1 MTSDLRPP
9 ASASRPRT
17 SDLGLRYAL
26 RADVALEDFG
36 EKSLVLLCG
45 SLRMREINAASRK
58 LLALL
63 DGERTVADIA
73 RAADLDADDVRAA
86 LLEMERQGMV
96 RRVVEWKKERPGNM
110 SDATYMADPD
120 VSFRQEGGEGGI
132 LYNADTDSLEV
143 VNPVAAEI
151 WMFLSAPRTQAEV
164 VAHLCAVCEGAD
176 PAQVERDVGEFLESM
191 LQKGFVGVVEASA

>member
-1 MTSDLRPP
+1 MTSDLG
-9 ASASRPRT
+9 PRI

-26 RADVALEDFG
+26 RADVAIEDFG
-36 EKSLVLLCG
+36 EKSLALLCD

-63 DGERTVADIA
+63 DGKRTVQDIA
-73 RAADLDADDVRAA
+73 KGAGMAVEDVRGA
-86 LLEMERQGMV
+86 LLEMERQGIV
-96 RRVVEWKKERPGNM
+96 RRAAELKREGPGNM
-110 SDATYMADPD
+110 SDATYLADPD
-120 VSFRQEGGEGGI
+120 VSFRQEGDEGGI

-151 WMFLSAPRTQAEV
+151 WTFLSAPRTQAEV

-176 PAQVERDVGEFLESM
+176 AAQVERDVGEFLASM